1 MTKKQFEQEMQY
13 QALVTLI
20 QRMLDEGIIS
30 RKEYQKIETN
40 LYEKYHPLFRSE
52 YRNMTC

>member
-13 QALVTLI
+13 QAMVTLT
-20 QRMLDEGIIS
+20 QKMVDEGIIS

-40 LYEKYHPLFRSE
+40 LYEKYRPLFRSE
-52 YRNMTC
+52 SGNMT

>member
-13 QALVTLI
+13 QAMVTLT

-30 RKEYQKIETN
+30 RKEYQKIENN
-40 LYEKYHPLFRSE
+40 LYEKYRPLFRSE
-52 YRNMTC
+52 SANMT

>member
-13 QALVTLI
+13 QAMVTLT

-30 RKEYQKIETN
+30 CKEYQKIEGN
-40 LYEKYHPLFRSE
+40 LYEKYRPLFRSE
-52 YRNMTC
+52 SENMT